1 MNARQNILAKLRKS
15 LEGTTP
21 IADNFDEAL
30 VTEPWTYA
38 PEQRIARLRQ
48 LMEAVHT
55 EVHLSTQAGWPALL
69 AQLLKDRQ
77 IPSLLV
83 APGTEHGQQLARYWQ
98 QADADLPTLKAYDRP
113 IEAWKTELF
122 NDTPASLTSTLGAIA
137 ATGSL
142 ILWPTPDE
150 PRLMSLVPPVHF
162 ALLKAS
168 QIRDNFYQVQ
178 QEMNWA
184 AGMPTNALLVSGPS
198 KTADIEQVLAYGA
211 HGPKDLIL
219 LILEDE

>member
-1 MNARQNILAKLRKS
+1 MSAKQNILNKLRNS
-15 LEGTTP
+15 LTGTTP
-21 IADNFDEAL
+21 VADNFDEVL
-30 VTEPWTYA
+30 VTEPWTYSA
-38 PEQRIARLRQ
+38 EQRIPQLRK

-55 EVHLSTQAGWPALL
+55 EIHLSTEQDWPALL
-69 AQLLKDRQ
+69 AQLVTDRQ
-77 IPSLLV
+77 LPSLLI
-83 APGTEHGQQLARYWQ
+83 APTTPHGQKVAAHWAQHPA
-98 QADADLPTLKAYDRP
+98 LPALKAYDRP
-113 IEAWKTELF
+113 VEEWKAELF
-122 NDTPASLTSTLGAIA
+122 NDTPASLTTTLGAIA

-142 ILWPTPDE
+142 ILWPTPEE

-178 QEMNWA
+178 REMNWT

-211 HGPKDLIL
+211 HGPKDLVV
-219 LILEDE
+219 LILEDA